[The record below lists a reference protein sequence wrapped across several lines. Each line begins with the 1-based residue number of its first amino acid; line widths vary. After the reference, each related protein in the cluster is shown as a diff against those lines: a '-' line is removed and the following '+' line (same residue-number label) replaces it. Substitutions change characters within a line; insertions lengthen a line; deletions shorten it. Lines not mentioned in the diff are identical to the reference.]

1 MRFAPPGR
9 SRVAQGGGKKMDLN
23 QILVEALSQ
32 EASDIHIKAGAPP
45 IFRVNGTLKAWNKL
59 KPFDMNDV
67 SKIAFD
73 LMNDWQKERFIK
85 NREVDM
91 GYEVYGMGRF
101 RVNVFQ
107 QRGKMRIALRI
118 VPYEIKGLEDLH
130 LPPVLKDIC
139 LEQRGLILVTGT
151 TGSGKSTTLASMIDI
166 VNGNRNCHII
176 TIEDPIE
183 FVHEDKKSIVDQ
195 REVGLDTGTFS
206 SALRVALRQ
215 DPDVILVGEMRD
227 FETIETALTAAETG
241 HLVLS
246 TLHTLNATETVT
258 RIISVFPPYHQK
270 QVRLQL
276 AGVLKGVISQRL
288 VPKADGMGRVP
299 AVEVLVSTARVRE
312 CIIEKDKTT
321 EINDAIARGY
331 TTYGMQSFDQSL
343 MFLLNESLITYEEAL
358 KHCSNPD
365 DFSLRVKGI
374 VATSDLS
381 WEDFESTGKEKTKE
395 KEVKEEKKVKFGKP
409 MSPKVAAP
417 GGTTLK
423 R

>member
-1 MRFAPPGR
+1 
-9 SRVAQGGGKKMDLN
+9 MDLN

-32 EASDIHIKAGAPP
+32 EASDVHIKVGTPP
-45 IFRVNGTLKAWNKL
+45 IFRINGALKAWTKL
-59 KPFDMNDV
+59 KPFDTNDV

-91 GYEVYGMGRF
+91 GYEVYGLGRF

-118 VPYEIKGLEDLH
+118 VPYQIKSLGELH
-130 LPPVLKDIC
+130 LPAVLKNIA

-166 VNGNRNCHII
+166 INANRNCHII
-176 TIEDPIE
+176 TVEDPIE
-183 FVHEDKKSIVDQ
+183 FIHEDKKSIVDQ
-195 REVGLDTGTFS
+195 REIGSDTGTFS

-241 HLVLS
+241 HLVMS
-246 TLHTLNATETVT
+246 TLHTLNAVETIT
-258 RIISVFPPYHQK
+258 RVISVFPPYHQK

-276 AGVLKGVISQRL
+276 SGVLKGVISQRL
-288 VPKADGMGRVP
+288 VPRADGIGRVP
-299 AVEVLVSTARVRE
+299 AVEVLLSTARVRE
-312 CIIEKDKTT
+312 CIIEKDKTN
-321 EINDAIARGY
+321 EINDAIAKGFTSY
-331 TTYGMQSFDQSL
+331 QMQSFDQSL
-343 MFLLNESLITYEEAL
+343 MSLLNDGLITYEEAL
-358 KHCSNPD
+358 KHCTNPD
-365 DFSLRVKGI
+365 DFALRVKG
-374 VATSDLS
+374 VLATSDTT
-381 WEDFESTGKEKTKE
+381 WDDFEGLKEKSKDARPGRP
-395 KEVKEEKKVKFGKP
+395 V
-409 MSPKVAAP
+409 SPKPGSGGVA
-417 GGTTLK
+417 GSK

>member
-1 MRFAPPGR
+1 
-9 SRVAQGGGKKMDLN
+9 MDLN
-23 QILVEALSQ
+23 QILIEALSQ
-32 EASDIHIKAGAPP
+32 EASDVHIKVGSPP
-45 IFRVNGTLKAWNKL
+45 IFRVNGVLKPWNRM
-59 KPFDMNDV
+59 KPFDLNEV
-67 SKIAFD
+67 SKMAFS

-91 GYEVYGMGRF
+91 GYEVYGLGRF

-107 QRGKMRIALRI
+107 QRGKIRIALRI
-118 VPYEIKGLEDLH
+118 VPYQIKSLEELH
-130 LPPVLKDIC
+130 LPPVIRNIA

-166 VNGNRNCHII
+166 INNERNCHII

-183 FVHEDKKSIVDQ
+183 FVHEDKKSIIDQ
-195 REVGLDTGTFS
+195 REIGSDTSTFS

-246 TLHTLNATETVT
+246 TLHTLNATETVN

-288 VPKADGMGRVP
+288 VPRADGVGRVP
-299 AVEVLVSTARVRE
+299 AVEIMVSTARIRE
-312 CIIEKDKTT
+312 CIIEKDKTN
-321 EINDAIARGY
+321 EILDAIAKGV
-331 TTYGMQSFDQSL
+331 TTYGMQTFDQSL
-343 MFLLNESLITYEEAL
+343 MFLLREGLITFEEAL
-358 KHCSNPD
+358 KHCTNPD
-365 DFSLRVKGI
+365 DFALRVKGI
-374 VATSDLS
+374 LATSDAT
-381 WEDFESTGKEKTKE
+381 WEDFATLEKE
-395 KEVKEEKKVKFGKP
+395 KEAEKEKRSKVDK
-409 MSPKVAAP
+409 SVANKMEI
-417 GGTTLK
+417 GRGTGFK
-423 R
+423 Q

>member
-1 MRFAPPGR
+1 
-9 SRVAQGGGKKMDLN
+9 MDLN
-23 QILVEALSQ
+23 EILREALSQ
-32 EASDIHIKAGAPP
+32 EASDVHIKEGAPP
-45 IFRVNGTLKAWNKL
+45 IFRVNGVLKPWAKL
-59 KPFDMNDV
+59 KPFDHNDL
-67 SKIAFD
+67 SKMAFG

-107 QRGKMRIALRI
+107 QRGKLRIALRI
-118 VPYEIKGLEDLH
+118 VPYQIKNLEELH
-130 LPPVLKDIC
+130 LPAVISNIS

-166 VNGNRNCHII
+166 INNYRNCHII

-195 REVGLDTGTFS
+195 REIGSDTSTFS

-246 TLHTLNATETVT
+246 TLHTLNATETIT

-276 AGVLKGVISQRL
+276 SGVLKGVISQRL
-288 VPKADGMGRVP
+288 VVRADGKGRVP

-312 CIIEKDKTT
+312 CIIEKDKTN
-321 EINDAIARGY
+321 EINDAMARGV
-331 TTYGMQSFDQSL
+331 TSYGMQTFDQSL
-343 MFLLNESLITYEEAL
+343 MFLMQERLITYEEAL
-358 KHCSNPD
+358 KHSNNPD
-365 DFSLRVKGI
+365 DFALRVKGI
-374 VATSDLS
+374 LATSDTT
-381 WEDFESTGKEKTKE
+381 WGDIERFEKE
-395 KEVKEEKKVKFGKP
+395 KEEKREEKKEEEKKLRFGKP
-409 MSPKVAAP
+409 LDPKMQEG
-417 GGTTLK
+417 GGTGIK
-423 R
+423 Q

>member
-1 MRFAPPGR
+1 
-9 SRVAQGGGKKMDLN
+9 MDLN

-45 IFRVNGTLKAWNKL
+45 IFRVNGALKAWNKL
-59 KPFDMNDV
+59 KPFDLNDV

-91 GYEVYGMGRF
+91 GYEVYGLGRF

-118 VPYEIKGLEDLH
+118 VPYQIKNLDELH
-130 LPPVLKDIC
+130 LPPVLKDIA

-151 TGSGKSTTLASMIDI
+151 TGSGKSTTLASMIDVI
-166 VNGNRNCHII
+166 NNNRNCHII

-321 EINDAIARGY
+321 EINDAISRGY

-343 MFLLNESLITYEEAL
+343 MFLMNESLITYEEAL

-365 DFSLRVKGI
+365 DFSLRVKG
-374 VATSDLS
+374 VTATSDLS
-381 WEDFESTGKEKTKE
+381 WEDFEGGSGKTETG
-395 KEVKEEKKVKFGKP
+395 G
-409 MSPKVAAP
+409 
-417 GGTTLK
+417 
-423 R
+423 

>member
-1 MRFAPPGR
+1 
-9 SRVAQGGGKKMDLN
+9 MDLN

-32 EASDIHIKAGAPP
+32 EASDVHIKEGAPP
-45 IFRVNGTLKAWNKL
+45 IFRVNGVLRAWNKL
-59 KPFDMNDV
+59 KPFDHNDL
-67 SKIAFD
+67 SKMSFG

-91 GYEVYGMGRF
+91 GYEVYGLGRF

-107 QRGKMRIALRI
+107 QRGKLRIALRI
-118 VPYEIKGLEDLH
+118 VPYQIKTLDELH
-130 LPPVLKDIC
+130 LPAVLKSIS

-166 VNGNRNCHII
+166 INNERNCHII

-195 REVGLDTGTFS
+195 REIGSDTSTFS

-246 TLHTLNATETVT
+246 TLHTLNATETIT

-276 AGVLKGVISQRL
+276 AGILKGVISQRL
-288 VPKADGMGRVP
+288 VPRADGMGRVP

-312 CIIEKDKTT
+312 CVVEKDKTN
-321 EINDAIARGY
+321 ELNDAIARGV
-331 TTYGMQSFDQSL
+331 TSYGMQSFDQSL
-343 MFLLNESLITYEEAL
+343 MFLMKEGLVSYDEAL
-358 KHCSNPD
+358 KHCTNPD
-365 DFSLRVKGI
+365 DFALRVKGI
-374 VATSDLS
+374 LAQSDTT
-381 WEDFESTGKEKTKE
+381 WEDFQLLEKE
-395 KEVKEEKKVKFGKP
+395 KETARGKGT
-409 MSPKVAAP
+409 
-417 GGTTLK
+417 GGEQTLK
-423 R
+423 TAKPLDTKANDRRGTGLKQ

>member
-1 MRFAPPGR
+1 M
-9 SRVAQGGGKKMDLN
+9 
-23 QILVEALSQ
+23 EALSQ
-32 EASDIHIKAGAPP
+32 EASDVHIKEGAPP
-45 IFRVNGTLKAWNKL
+45 IFRVNGELKPWDKL
-59 KPFDMNDV
+59 KPFDHNDL
-67 SKIAFD
+67 SKMAFG

-107 QRGKMRIALRI
+107 QRGKLRIALRI
-118 VPYEIKGLEDLH
+118 VPYQLKTLEELH
-130 LPPVLKDIC
+130 LPSAIRNIS

-166 VNGNRNCHII
+166 INNHRNCHII

-195 REVGLDTGTFS
+195 REIGSDTNTFS
-206 SALRVALRQ
+206 GALRVALRQ

-246 TLHTLNATETVT
+246 TLHTLNATETIT

-276 AGVLKGVISQRL
+276 SGVLKGVISQRL
-288 VPKADGMGRVP
+288 VVRADGKGRVP

-312 CIIEKDKTT
+312 CIVEKDKTN
-321 EINDAIARGY
+321 EINDAMARGV
-331 TTYGMQSFDQSL
+331 TSYGMQTFDQSL
-343 MFLLNESLITYEEAL
+343 MFLMQEKVITYEEAL
-358 KHCSNPD
+358 KHCNNPD
-365 DFSLRVKGI
+365 DFALRVKGI
-374 VATSDLS
+374 LATSDTT
-381 WEDFESTGKEKTKE
+381 WGDFERFE
-395 KEVKEEKKVKFGKP
+395 KEREEKKEEEREEEKKLKFGRPLDSK
-409 MSPKVAAP
+409 MREGGGP
-417 GGTTLK
+417 GIK
-423 R
+423 Q

>member
-1 MRFAPPGR
+1 LRNSIPLKPDR
-9 SRVAQGGGKKMDLN
+9 RNEIEEENMDLN
-23 QILVEALSQ
+23 QILLEALAQ
-32 EASDIHIKAGAPP
+32 EASDVHIKVGAPP
-45 IFRVNGTLKAWNKL
+45 IFRVNGALRAWNKV
-59 KPFDMNDV
+59 KAFDSNDV
-67 SKIAFD
+67 SKMAFG

-91 GYEVYGMGRF
+91 GYEVYGLGRF

-107 QRGKMRIALRI
+107 QRGKIRIALRI
-118 VPYEIKGLEDLH
+118 VPYQIKGLEELH
-130 LPPVLKDIC
+130 LPTVLRNIS

-151 TGSGKSTTLASMIDI
+151 TGSGKSTTLASMIDV
-166 VNGNRNCHII
+166 VNANRNCHII

-183 FVHEDKKSIVDQ
+183 FIHEDKKSIVDQ
-195 REVGLDTGTFS
+195 REIGSDTNTFS

-241 HLVLS
+241 HLVMS
-246 TLHTLNATETVT
+246 TLHTLNAAETIN

-276 AGVLKGVISQRL
+276 AGVIRGVVSQRL
-288 VPKADGMGRVP
+288 VPKSDGIGRVP
-299 AVEVLVSTARVRE
+299 AVEVLVSTARVKE
-312 CIIEKDKTT
+312 CIVEKDKTN
-321 EINDAIARGY
+321 EINDAISKGY

-343 MFLLNESLITYEEAL
+343 MLLMKENLITYEEAL

-365 DFSLRVKGI
+365 DFALRVKGI
-374 VATSDLS
+374 LSASDGT
-381 WEDFESTGKEKTKE
+381 WDDFEDLEKE
-395 KEVKEEKKVKFGKP
+395 KEKVKEDEKKVKFGKP
-409 MSPKVAAP
+409 PDPRVRE
-417 GGTTLK
+417 GGETGLK

>member
-1 MRFAPPGR
+1 MKTSALPEQPRDETGEEE
-9 SRVAQGGGKKMDLN
+9 KKMDLN

-32 EASDIHIKAGAPP
+32 EASDVHIKAGAPP
-45 IFRVNGTLKAWNKL
+45 IFRVNGALKPWNKM
-59 KPFDMNDV
+59 KPFDLNDV
-67 SKIAFD
+67 SKVAFD

-91 GYEVYGMGRF
+91 GYEVYGLGRF

-118 VPYEIKGLEDLH
+118 VPYQIKNLEELH
-130 LPPVLKDIC
+130 LPPVLKDIS

-151 TGSGKSTTLASMIDI
+151 TGSGKSTTLASMTDI
-166 VNGNRNCHII
+166 INSDRNCHII

-258 RIISVFPPYHQK
+258 RIISVFPPYQQK

-312 CIIEKDKTT
+312 CIIEKDKTN

-343 MFLLNESLITYEEAL
+343 MFLLNKSLITYEEAL

-374 VATSDLS
+374 MATSDLG
-381 WEDFESTGKEKTKE
+381 WEDFEGAGQEKPNDEKTAKF
-395 KEVKEEKKVKFGKP
+395 VKP
-409 MSPKVAAP
+409 ITPKTM
-417 GGTTLK
+417 GGGAVPK

>member
-1 MRFAPPGR
+1 
-9 SRVAQGGGKKMDLN
+9 MDLN
-23 QILVEALSQ
+23 QILVEAVSQ
-32 EASDIHIKAGAPP
+32 GASDVHIKEGVPP
-45 IFRVNGTLKAWNKL
+45 ILRINGILKQSTKF
-59 KPFDMNDV
+59 KPFDHNDL
-67 SKIAFD
+67 SKMAFG

-101 RVNVFQ
+101 RINLFQ
-107 QRGKMRIALRI
+107 QRGKLRIALRI
-118 VPYEIKGLEDLH
+118 VPFQIRSLDELH
-130 LPPVLKDIC
+130 LPNTIANIA

-166 VNGNRNCHII
+166 INNQRNCHII

-195 REVGLDTGTFS
+195 REIGSDTSTFS

-241 HLVLS
+241 HLVMS
-246 TLHTLNATETVT
+246 TLHTLNATETIT

-288 VPKADGMGRVP
+288 VPRADGKGRVP
-299 AVEVLVSTARVRE
+299 AVEILVSTARVRE

-321 EINDAIARGY
+321 EINDAIAKGV

-343 MFLLNESLITYEEAL
+343 MFLMQERLITYEEAL
-358 KHCSNPD
+358 KHCTNPD
-365 DFSLRVKGI
+365 DFALRVKGI
-374 VATSDLS
+374 LATSDTS
-381 WEDFESTGKEKTKE
+381 WDDFERMERERAEKKGDE
-395 KEVKEEKKVKFGKP
+395 EEEKNLSAG
-409 MSPKVAAP
+409 SPVDSKIRDRGSRV
-417 GGTTLK
+417 
-423 R
+423 RNNDV